1 MPGGADPSPVYIS
14 NWAGVQRSTDAGASW
29 QYVSVGAPGLPT
41 PVGSTPL
48 HHIAVSP
55 ANASHMSLWWAVG
68 ASWNTTH
75 AVTHDGGQT
84 WQTATFDDTLAFMP
98 QNGRDGKPVWH
109 PTNASIH
116 FNAGSDWIT
125 RSDDGGVTRAWA
137 ANGYNGVMVGSSF
150 QFNYYPANDSTLAN
164 VMFIAFQDY
173 AGAST
178 LDGGNTWTWRDVSG
192 QGWGG
197 ERGAA
202 LARRALQQRH
212 WHLLRLLLASP
223 LSGCRL

>member
-1 MPGGADPSPVYIS
+1 M
-14 NWAGVQRSTDAGASW
+14 DAGATW
-29 QYVSVGAPGLPT
+29 QYVSVGSPGLPT

-55 ANASHMSLWWAVG
+55 ANASHMSVWWSVG

-109 PTNASIH
+109 PTNASVH

-150 QFNYYPANDSTLAN
+150 AFNYVNATLAN

-197 ERGAA
+197 AWRD
-202 LARRALQQRH
+202 LTRRVRMHQAHRRQPMRIGFMF
-212 WHLLRLLLASP
+212 
-223 LSGCRL
+223 SGCRLRLRWFCSVSDGHVGW